1 MALPKYNELYAPFLA
16 ALMDGNVHAL
26 KETKRSIADKL
37 CFSEEERSERLPG
50 GRQAIFDNRMG
61 WARTYLKKAGR
72 IKALQRGYFSI
83 TDQGKELLQS
93 GVQITNALLAEHF
106 PTFAE
111 FVGHA
116 EGERRRRS
124 QRLTR
129 RKRIEKPSIGYTMP
143 STGNWQ
149 MNC

>member
-1 MALPKYNELYAPFLA
+1 MALPKYNELYAPFSRPLWI
-16 ALMDGNVHAL
+16 GNVHAL

-61 WARTYLKKAGR
+61 WARTYLKKAGPHQSASKR
-72 IKALQRGYFSI
+72 YFSI

-93 GVQITNALLAEHF
+93 GVQITNALLQNIF

-129 RKRIEKPSIGYTMP
+129 RKRIEKLR
-143 STGNWQ
+143 
-149 MNC
+149 

>member
-26 KETKRSIADKL
+26 KEIKRSIADKL
-37 CFSEEERSERLPG
+37 CLSEEERSERLPS

-129 RKRIEKPSIGYTMP
+129 RKRLEKPSIGYTMP
-143 STGNWQ
+143 STT
-149 MNC
+149 